1 MLSTSSSLTSAVGD
15 RNRSIEATVT
25 NLDDQKNDS
34 SGHTA
39 SNDPIVSRSEPDIC
53 PSNIP
58 HGPEENT
65 DVVEEASVLQSQSV
79 ASDIAP
85 SSGASAILSADTTH
99 NIENGAHAVEVTDAS
114 LGLPS
119 AANIATS
126 SGDDSLSAD
135 PNDFPGIVEEMEKV
149 PESIIQ
155 IDFFEESSQ
164 TASVSIQ
171 FLSSRSTL
179 YGVVEALFEYYL
191 DDRLQEAIYSHVWI
205 IKMGRSSSYIGP
217 FPESAFDGS
226 QVRNIPRKISAPS
239 IAEDASIGITSDK
252 SLQTEQSRRVVSLR
266 MSF

>member
-1 MLSTSSSLTSAVGD
+1 MSSTSSSSTSVIAD
-15 RNRSIEATVT
+15 RNRDREVTAT

-34 SGHTA
+34 SGHTT
-39 SNDPIVSRSEPDIC
+39 SNEQTAYGSEADIS

-58 HGPEENT
+58 PGSDKSFDIVDAESA
-65 DVVEEASVLQSQSV
+65 VQSHLV
-79 ASDIAP
+79 MADIAP
-85 SSGASAILSADTTH
+85 SSSESAISSVNIPH
-99 NIENGAHAVEVTDAS
+99 NIENGAHVLEVTDES

-119 AANIATS
+119 VANVATS
-126 SGDDSLSAD
+126 GGDNNLSAESNAGVD
-135 PNDFPGIVEEMEKV
+135 ETEKV

-171 FLSSRSTL
+171 FLKSRSTL

-226 QVRNIPRKISAPS
+226 QVRQ
-239 IAEDASIGITSDK
+239 
-252 SLQTEQSRRVVSLR
+252 LQRL
-266 MSF
+266 